1 MTVEEKDEITLVAIL
16 NQGLIDFDRIL
27 ENNDQAF
34 VLKHKCLVSKEKIVL
49 FDHGRDYEM
58 FIFTEQNECIEKY
71 LFKNKTNTWSIYNSL
86 CKMIRK
92 RRKVIN

>member
-1 MTVEEKDEITLVAIL
+1 MTVEEENEITLVAIL

-49 FDHGRDYEM
+49 FDHG
-58 FIFTEQNECIEKY
+58 
-71 LFKNKTNTWSIYNSL
+71 LL
-86 CKMIRK
+86 
-92 RRKVIN
+92 